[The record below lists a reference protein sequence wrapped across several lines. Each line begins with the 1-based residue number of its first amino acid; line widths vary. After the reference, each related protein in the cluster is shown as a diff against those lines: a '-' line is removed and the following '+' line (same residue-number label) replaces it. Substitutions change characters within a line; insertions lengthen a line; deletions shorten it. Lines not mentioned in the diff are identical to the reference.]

1 MSRRQSDN
9 TNGLKFGLLAGDS
22 QITKTLTQCHLERG
36 GADSAGVAL
45 GGGENERRAGGA
57 ADAGDRA
64 GAGGYVRIPEHPAG
78 HSDHI
83 RPPKPG
89 YPATL
94 V

>member
-57 ADAGDRA
+57 ADAGDRV
-64 GAGGYVRIPEHPAG
+64 GAGGYGSHDRGPDLRDGSPDAARLG
-78 HSDHI
+78 AS
-83 RPPKPG
+83 
-89 YPATL
+89 L
-94 V
+94 